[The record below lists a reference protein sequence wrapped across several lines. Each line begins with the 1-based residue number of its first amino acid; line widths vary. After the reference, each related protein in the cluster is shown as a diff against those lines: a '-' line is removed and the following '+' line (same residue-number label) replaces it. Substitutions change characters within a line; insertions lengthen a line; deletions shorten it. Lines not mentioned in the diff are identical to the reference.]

1 MDIEKNLILIREEDR
16 TDEIESF
23 SYAYEK
29 YHISFYNNVKVYTYN
44 TDKVQY
50 FQIIEK
56 INPQEYNVKL
66 SDNQTSSIETILNFG
81 EYYKIIYQNGKV
93 GLYKKEEVCL
103 QKNYLND
110 VNVKRLFEYYK
121 EVAHNI
127 GLETNGKNILE
138 SQYEKIKTLSDDS
151 ILLSYLLDNFPV
163 SEKTMVQELIYPF
176 GINQSQKNAVENA
189 FSSRASI
196 VQGPPGTG
204 KTQTILNILV
214 NIICLNKSVAVVSN
228 NNSATYNVLEK
239 LKKNGLDFLAAFLGC
254 SDNKKLFIE
263 SQDEE
268 YPDMIDW
275 ELSENERKN
284 LLQEIITLTN
294 VINEMFNAKNRLAAI
309 EQEFLSLTPEEHY
322 FNEYYTSL
330 KDIKDFS
337 LKNLSFKKVLG
348 LWLDFEKYA
357 KNGTKLNLLQKI
369 VVFFRY
375 NNEILNFFSN
385 PAEQVIPY
393 LQKEYYHT
401 KIIELN
407 NEKEKLTKLLESDQF
422 TIKLKELTEK
432 SMCYFKAIL
441 ATRYTYKEKR
451 QVFSNCDFESN
462 AEGFIQEYPIILSTT
477 HSIKNSLS
485 STIIY
490 DYLII
495 DEASQVD
502 LVTGVLALSCAK
514 NIIIVGDKKQ
524 LPNVISNEHRELV
537 GKIERQY
544 NIKNEYLYTQH
555 SILSSLISLWKDIP
569 TTLLREHYRCHPRI
583 INFCN
588 QKFYNGQLIIM
599 TEDKGEKDVL
609 SMIRT
614 VAGNHAF
621 NHQNQRQI
629 EVIKQEVLPELST
642 KNYQSIGI
650 IAPYRKQVLALSQQL
665 DDKYEIDTVHKF
677 QGREQDAI
685 ILSSVDNKISEFVD
699 DPKMLNV
706 AVSRAVKSLT
716 VVISPNEENIKTNY
730 GDLARYIEFNRC
742 ELKTSKIRSVFDLLY
757 KDYGEEREKFLAKN
771 KKISQYD
778 SENIIYKIIQNTLEK
793 KEFLHLGCRVHVSLA
808 TIFKDLSILNDEEKK
823 YVKNPFSHTD
833 FLIINKMDKLPIV
846 AIEVDGISYHN
857 EATKQ
862 FERDKIKNSV
872 FEKYKLPLLRLST
885 KGSNEQEKLENLLFS
900 VTMNDYSLED
910 CL

>member
-16 TDEIESF
+16 TDEIESL
-23 SYAYEK
+23 SYVYEK

-348 LWLDFEKYA
+348 LWLDFEKYT

-407 NEKEKLTKLLESDQF
+407 NEKEKLTKLLENDQF

-451 QVFSNCDFESN
+451 QVFSNFDFESN

-485 STIIY
+485 SNIIY

-502 LVTGVLALSCAK
+502 LVTGVLAFSCAK

-537 GKIERQY
+537 GKIER
-544 NIKNEYLYTQH
+544 
-555 SILSSLISLWKDIP
+555 
-569 TTLLREHYRCHPRI
+569 
-583 INFCN
+583 
-588 QKFYNGQLIIM
+588 
-599 TEDKGEKDVL
+599 ED
-609 SMIRT
+609 
-614 VAGNHAF
+614 
-621 NHQNQRQI
+621 
-629 EVIKQEVLPELST
+629 
-642 KNYQSIGI
+642 
-650 IAPYRKQVLALSQQL
+650 
-665 DDKYEIDTVHKF
+665 
-677 QGREQDAI
+677 
-685 ILSSVDNKISEFVD
+685 
-699 DPKMLNV
+699 
-706 AVSRAVKSLT
+706 
-716 VVISPNEENIKTNY
+716 
-730 GDLARYIEFNRC
+730 
-742 ELKTSKIRSVFDLLY
+742 
-757 KDYGEEREKFLAKN
+757 
-771 KKISQYD
+771 
-778 SENIIYKIIQNTLEK
+778 
-793 KEFLHLGCRVHVSLA
+793 
-808 TIFKDLSILNDEEKK
+808 
-823 YVKNPFSHTD
+823 
-833 FLIINKMDKLPIV
+833 
-846 AIEVDGISYHN
+846 
-857 EATKQ
+857 
-862 FERDKIKNSV
+862 
-872 FEKYKLPLLRLST
+872 
-885 KGSNEQEKLENLLFS
+885 
-900 VTMNDYSLED
+900 
-910 CL
+910 